1 MSCFRPSFFIP
12 LITFLGLAMIGGIAL
27 QGTLSGAR
35 NPSQLPSV
43 LIGKP
48 APDLPLSL
56 LQDYQAELELANYHG
71 QPLLVNFFASWC
83 APCRAEAPALE
94 QLSEEI
100 SIIGIAYKDRQQD
113 IAEFLQQFGNPFNVI
128 SMDVDGRAGISWGV
142 YGVPETFL
150 IDANGLIQW
159 RHAGPLTGEVITNQ
173 LRPLLA
179 KNK

>member
-1 MSCFRPSFFIP
+1 M
-12 LITFLGLAMIGGIAL
+12 
-27 QGTLSGAR
+27 
-35 NPSQLPSV
+35 
-43 LIGKP
+43 
-48 APDLPLSL
+48 
-56 LQDYQAELELANYHG
+56 
-71 QPLLVNFFASWC
+71 LVNFFASWC

-179 KNK
+179 KIK